1 MTNQEIIKYKV
12 MKLFMNPEAIVE
24 FIESLLADKQGTLD
38 TTTLEMKT
46 DLEEQKVKSEAAVAE
61 VEVKLLRINK

>member
-38 TTTLEMKT
+38 TTTL
-46 DLEEQKVKSEAAVAE
+46 
-61 VEVKLLRINK
+61 